1 MISAFPTLGSVYY
14 WIAQLVP
21 KKHAPWLSWFVGWIY
36 LVGSF
41 CGTALN
47 EFLLAQFIGT
57 IVLLATGG
65 AENNGYTLTPGQ
77 VPTSQTVPPSKI
89 QGGFEVLVPHNNKLT
104 A

>member
-1 MISAFPTLGSVYY
+1 MYY

-47 EFLLAQFIGT
+47 EYLLAQFIGT

-65 AENNGYTLTPGQ
+65 AENNGYALTAAQ
-77 VPTSQTVPPSKI
+77 VPINNYTNNSSKQI
-89 QGGFEVLVPHNNKLT
+89 PQVT
-104 A
+104 RRI